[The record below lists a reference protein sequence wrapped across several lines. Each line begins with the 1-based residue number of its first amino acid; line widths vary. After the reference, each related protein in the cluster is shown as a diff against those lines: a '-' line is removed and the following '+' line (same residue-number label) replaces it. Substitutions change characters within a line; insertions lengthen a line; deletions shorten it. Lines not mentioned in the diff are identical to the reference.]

1 MIFTELRFL
10 AFFLIV
16 FGVYWSLRRH
26 RTRKLFLLVMS
37 WAFYGAW
44 DYRFLSLILFSTVLD
59 FAVGARLEKASM
71 GRARKALLAVSLVGN
86 LGVLGIFKYYNFF
99 VSSASDFLGWL
110 GLGVSDYTIQIILPV
125 GISFYTFQTLS
136 YTIDIYRRTLK
147 PVTSFLDF
155 ALFVGFFP
163 QLVAGPIVRA
173 SHFLP
178 QLEKPKLFADVDVRA
193 CLSLFLIG
201 FIKKGVIS
209 DNIAPVLDPVF
220 ADPAA
225 FSTASTWIAL
235 FLYHAQIYCDFSGY
249 SDMAIATA
257 GLLGYHLP
265 PNFNFPFFAR
275 NISEFWQR
283 WHISL
288 STWFRDY
295 LYTSLGGR
303 RGAGL
308 KAMWVG
314 AATMMLV
321 GLWHGAGWQYVGFGV
336 LMSAAIILS
345 RFWAMAVPSGSVL
358 RRTVRF
364 FGPVIVWYFLFINWI
379 CFRSVGWDPA
389 MDMFRIFFFLQPGGA
404 ATVDP
409 AWLGVFVIFMAG
421 HTAAY
426 LRLFERFGSRISD
439 WVYAAGYGVASACAL
454 MLLATEY
461 QPFIY
466 FQF

>member
-1 MIFTELRFL
+1 M
-10 AFFLIV
+10 
-16 FGVYWSLRRH
+16 
-26 RTRKLFLLVMS
+26 
-37 WAFYGAW
+37 
-44 DYRFLSLILFSTVLD
+44 
-59 FAVGARLEKASM
+59 
-71 GRARKALLAVSLVGN
+71 
-86 LGVLGIFKYYNFF
+86 
-99 VSSASDFLGWL
+99 
-110 GLGVSDYTIQIILPV
+110 
-125 GISFYTFQTLS
+125 
-136 YTIDIYRRTLK
+136 
-147 PVTSFLDF
+147 
-155 ALFVGFFP
+155 
-163 QLVAGPIVRA
+163 
-173 SHFLP
+173 
-178 QLEKPKLFADVDVRA
+178 
-193 CLSLFLIG
+193 
-201 FIKKGVIS
+201 
-209 DNIAPVLDPVF
+209 
-220 ADPAA
+220 
-225 FSTASTWIAL
+225 
-235 FLYHAQIYCDFSGY
+235 
-249 SDMAIATA
+249 
-257 GLLGYHLP
+257 
-265 PNFNFPFFAR
+265 
-275 NISEFWQR
+275 
-283 WHISL
+283 
-288 STWFRDY
+288 
-295 LYTSLGGR
+295 
-303 RGAGL
+303 